1 MIPVDHTIPLLMIPD
16 NRTEC
21 GDPDQSQYG
30 VGDLYPVSLAPFIS
44 PVGVTEPYTESSALV
59 MIPADRSECGD
70 PEQCRQ
76 C

>member
-44 PVGVTEPYTESSALV
+44 HVGVTALRAV
-59 MIPADRSECGD
+59 YRIVSIGD
-70 PEQCRQ
+70 DTG
-76 C
+76 

>member
-44 PVGVTEPYTESSALV
+44 PVGVTALRAV
-59 MIPADRSECGD
+59 YRIVSIGD
-70 PEQCRQ
+70 DTG
-76 C
+76 

>member
-44 PVGVTEPYTESSALV
+44 PVGVTALRAV
-59 MIPADRSECGD
+59 YRTVSIGD
-70 PEQCRQ
+70 DTG
-76 C
+76 

>member
-44 PVGVTEPYTESSALV
+44 PVGVTALGAV
-59 MIPADRSECGD
+59 YRIVSIGD
-70 PEQCRQ
+70 DTG
-76 C
+76 